1 MKYFWF
7 YAIGSI
13 VIMIVCSYIVTIRE
27 TFETNLKYENVIS
40 NLDIEYHKSEDQIR
54 EDNKHK
60 MNVLYVK
67 GDNGKPIGI
76 NMESTQTF
84 PTYNPPGHFRCRPS
98 CPRCT
103 CQHDRRHNPSSRWL
117 VYTFREDMARRTR
130 GHEPK
135 PLNSPMRP
143 QNSTPLQGMPCYC

>member
-40 NLDIEYHKSEDQIR
+40 NLDVEYHKSEDQIR

-84 PTYNPPGHFRCRPS
+84 PTYNPPGHFPYGAQNYVPTYKDAVMLPLAQS
-98 CPRCT
+98 
-103 CQHDRRHNPSSRWL
+103 NP
-117 VYTFREDMARRTR
+117 T
-130 GHEPK
+130 
-135 PLNSPMRP
+135 NS
-143 QNSTPLQGMPCYC
+143 